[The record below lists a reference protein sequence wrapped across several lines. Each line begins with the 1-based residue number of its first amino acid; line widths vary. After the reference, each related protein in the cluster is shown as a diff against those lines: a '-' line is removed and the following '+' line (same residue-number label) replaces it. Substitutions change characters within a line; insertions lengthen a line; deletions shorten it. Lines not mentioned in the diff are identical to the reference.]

1 MPRARSTSCTMASS
15 LRVFSG
21 PLFSAARSSNPVSPS
36 AAAHGQCRSFSKAPG
51 LKARGI
57 SQNISL
63 KAPAQP
69 STKTRNRTLPW
80 SDRPQDIGLLPGTFI
95 RPLWRDMPS
104 LFEQPRQR
112 LHMEW
117 LWLKTGFQNFL
128 GILAYSKW
136 LNKGLPLRLR
146 ERRKVAR
153 ELHQRMYTAFAAGDI
168 NTIRK
173 ICCTGLSKS
182 FSARIAN
189 RPSHERI
196 TWTLEKYIRTPA
208 TYFTGVRVVSDRATQ
223 IPDFPDSGV
232 RQVVVRI
239 ASRQSTSTM
248 SLSAKRPVQGST
260 GSPSLRPETKSASAS
275 QEPVTVKQQDCTEYI
290 VFQKFRWMG
299 EEEDWRVWGHTSP
312 TTVEDLESPLFAAGL
327 TLSERLAAMKELME
341 GRR

>member
-1 MPRARSTSCTMASS
+1 MASS
-15 LRVFSG
+15 LRSSG
-21 PLFSAARSSNPVSPS
+21 LFFSAARSSKPVSPS
-36 AAAHGQCRSFSKAPG
+36 AAAHGQCRSFSKAPE

-57 SQNISL
+57 SQNVSL
-63 KAPAQP
+63 KPPAQP
-69 STKTRNRTLPW
+69 SAKVRIRTSLW
-80 SDRPQDIGLLPGTFI
+80 SSLPQDIGLLPGTFI

-146 ERRKVAR
+146 ERRKAAR
-153 ELHQRMYTAFAAGDI
+153 ELHQRMYTAFAAGDV

-173 ICCTGLSKS
+173 ICCTGLSNS
-182 FSARIAN
+182 LSARIAN
-189 RPSHERI
+189 RPSDERI
-196 TWTLEKYIRTPA
+196 TWTLEKYNRTPA
-208 TYFTGVRVVSDRATQ
+208 TYFTGIRVVSDRVTQ
-223 IPDFPDSGV
+223 IPERPDSGV

-239 ASRQSTSTM
+239 TSRQSTSTM
-248 SLSAKRPVQGST
+248 SLPAKRGVQESA
-260 GSPSLRPETKSASAS
+260 GSPSLRSETKSTSAS
-275 QEPVTVKQQDCTEYI
+275 QEPVAVKQQDCTEYI

-299 EEEDWRVWGHTSP
+299 EEEDWRIWGHTNP
-312 TTVEDLESPLFAAGL
+312 TTVEDLDSPFFAAGL
-327 TLSERLAAMKELME
+327 TLSERLAATKELME